1 MPPSSER
8 SSGSPLQLL
17 SAPGLSV
24 VALVLFASLVAG
36 ALCPLQLLNPLWQ
49 LRLAG
54 SLINGAPFALLGL
67 ALLQI
72 AVELGPHD
80 PLLQRRQ
87 RLCSQLAVAA
97 ALGFLLLVPL
107 QGVAGLQQS
116 RSTTSAQSSRISGAE
131 RRLVALRQAVASA
144 NSNQEVNQRL
154 QRLQGP
160 VLGPADLAQPLPLLK
175 AQVAAVLDQAALQI
189 ARQRQAAPPTNPWR
203 LLPELLRNGIACLA
217 LALGFAALAV
227 YDPVL
232 SVRCCR
238 SGRRAGQFCSK
249 ACGSAGP
256 PVAPV
261 PPPPMRSTSAR
272 SGGRSGTPEG
282 SASRQDTARPR
293 QRPGDRHTLRPI
305 VIRRST

>member
-1 MPPSSER
+1 MPPSSEPSR
-8 SSGSPLQLL
+8 SGTAVLF

-24 VALVLFASLVAG
+24 VALVLFVLFATLVAG
-36 ALCPLQLLNPLWQ
+36 AVWPVQLLNPLWQ

-54 SLINGAPFALLGL
+54 SLVNGAPFALLGL

-87 RLCSQLAVAA
+87 KLCSQLAVAV

-107 QGVAGLQQS
+107 VGVAGLQQS
-116 RSTTSAQSSRISGAE
+116 RSTTTAQASRISGAE
-131 RRLVALRQAVASA
+131 RRLVVLRQAVASA
-144 NSNQEVNQRL
+144 SSNAEVNQRL

-175 AQVAAVLDQAALQI
+175 AQVGAVLDQAAVQI
-189 ARQRQAAPPTNPWR
+189 ARERQATPPADPWR

-227 YDPVL
+227 RPGAEVSL
-232 SVRCCR
+232 LREWQEGWAR
-238 SGRRAGQFCSK
+238 WQWRLKQRRASRRGGTSEEEYIRQLSGQD
-249 ACGSAGP
+249 
-256 PVAPV
+256 
-261 PPPPMRSTSAR
+261 
-272 SGGRSGTPEG
+272 E
-282 SASRQDTARPR
+282 D
-293 QRPGDRHTLRPI
+293 
-305 VIRRST
+305 

>member
-1 MPPSSER
+1 MPPSSDSSR
-8 SSGSPLQLL
+8 SGSPVLL

-24 VALVLFASLVAG
+24 VALVLFVLFATLVAG
-36 ALCPLQLLNPLWQ
+36 ALWPLQLLNPLWQ

-80 PLLQRRQ
+80 PLLKSRQ
-87 RLCSQLAVAA
+87 KLCSQLAVAV
-97 ALGFLLLVPL
+97 ALGFLLLLPL

-116 RSTTSAQSSRISGAE
+116 RSSTSVQSSRINGAE

-144 NSNQEVNQRL
+144 ASNEEINQRL

-160 VLGPADLAQPLPLLK
+160 VLGPADIAQPLPLLK

-189 ARQRQAAPPTNPWR
+189 ARERQATPPANPWR

-227 YDPVL
+227 
-232 SVRCCR
+232 
-238 SGRRAGQFCSK
+238 
-249 ACGSAGP
+249 
-256 PVAPV
+256 
-261 PPPPMRSTSAR
+261 
-272 SGGRSGTPEG
+272 
-282 SASRQDTARPR
+282 
-293 QRPGDRHTLRPI
+293 RPGSEDSLLQEWQGTWGHWSWRLRKRRGSRRGGTSDEEY
-305 VIRRST
+305 IRQLSGDQDS

>member
-1 MPPSSER
+1 MPPSSEFSR
-8 SSGSPLQLL
+8 SGTPVLL

-24 VALVLFASLVAG
+24 VALVLFVLFATLVAG
-36 ALCPLQLLNPLWQ
+36 AFWPVQLLNPLWQ

-54 SLINGAPFALLGL
+54 SLVDGAPFALLGL

-80 PLLQRRQ
+80 PLLLRRQ
-87 RLCSQLAVAA
+87 RLCSQLAVAV
-97 ALGFLLLVPL
+97 ALGFLLLMPL

-116 RSTTSAQSSRISGAE
+116 RSTTSAQSSRIQAAE

-144 NSNQEVNQRL
+144 NSNEEINQRL

-175 AQVAAVLDQAALQI
+175 AQVGVALDQAAQQI
-189 ARQRQAAPPTNPWR
+189 ARERQATPPADPWR

-227 YDPVL
+227 RPGSEVSL
-232 SVRCCR
+232 LQEWQGGWGRWQR
-238 SGRRAGQFCSK
+238 RLRKRRASRLG
-249 ACGSAGP
+249 G
-256 PVAPV
+256 
-261 PPPPMRSTSAR
+261 TSDA
-272 SGGRSGTPEG
+272 EYI
-282 SASRQDTARPR
+282 RQ
-293 QRPGDRHTLRPI
+293 LRGEDD
-305 VIRRST
+305 

>member
-1 MPPSSER
+1 V
-8 SSGSPLQLL
+8 LF

-24 VALVLFASLVAG
+24 VALVLFVLFATLVAG
-36 ALCPLQLLNPLWQ
+36 ALWPVQLLNPLWQ
-49 LRLAG
+49 LRLAS
-54 SLINGAPFALLGL
+54 SLVNGAPFALLGL

-72 AVELGPHD
+72 AVELGAHD
-80 PLLQRRQ
+80 PVLQRRQ
-87 RLCSQLAVAA
+87 RLCSQLAVIV

-160 VLGPADLAQPLPLLK
+160 VLGPADIAQPLPLLK
-175 AQVAAVLDQAALQI
+175 AQVGAVLDQAALQI
-189 ARQRQAAPPTNPWR
+189 ARERQASPPADPWR

-227 YDPVL
+227 RPGSDDSL
-232 SVRCCR
+232 LQECQE
-238 SGRRAGQFCSK
+238 GWGWWQWRREQRRG
-249 ACGSAGP
+249 
-256 PVAPV
+256 
-261 PPPPMRSTSAR
+261 
-272 SGGRSGTPEG
+272 
-282 SASRQDTARPR
+282 SRQGCTSDEEYIR
-293 QRPGDRHTLRPI
+293 QLSGEKQE
-305 VIRRST
+305 

>member
-1 MPPSSER
+1 MPPSSD
-8 SSGSPLQLL
+8 SSRAGSPVLL

-24 VALVLFASLVAG
+24 VALVLFVLFATLVAG
-36 ALCPLQLLNPLWQ
+36 ALWPVQLLNPLWQ

-87 RLCSQLAVAA
+87 KLCSQLAVAV

-107 QGVAGLQQS
+107 QEVAGLQQS

-131 RRLVALRQAVASA
+131 RRLVALRQAVVSA
-144 NSNQEVNQRL
+144 PSNEEINQRL

-175 AQVAAVLDQAALQI
+175 AQVGAVLDQAQLQI
-189 ARQRQAAPPTNPWR
+189 ARERQATPPTDPWR

-227 YDPVL
+227 RPG
-232 SVRCCR
+232 SER
-238 SGRRAGQFCSK
+238 SLVQEWQGGGSGLRRSLRKRRGSR
-249 ACGSAGP
+249 GSA
-256 PVAPV
+256 ASSNAEYL
-261 PPPPMRSTSAR
+261 RQL
-272 SGGRSGTPEG
+272 SGDDDQG
-282 SASRQDTARPR
+282 
-293 QRPGDRHTLRPI
+293 
-305 VIRRST
+305 

>member
-1 MPPSSER
+1 MPPSSESSR
-8 SSGSPLQLL
+8 SGTAVLL
-17 SAPGLSV
+17 SAPGLGV
-24 VALVLFASLVAG
+24 VALVLFVLFASLVAG
-36 ALCPLQLLNPLWQ
+36 ALWPVQLLNPAWQ

-54 SLINGAPFALLGL
+54 SLVNGAPFALLGL

-80 PLLQRRQ
+80 PQLKSRQ
-87 RLCSQLAVAA
+87 KLCSQLAVAA

-116 RSTTSAQSSRISGAE
+116 RSTTSALSSRINGAE

-144 NSNQEVNQRL
+144 ASNEEINQQL

-189 ARQRQAAPPTNPWR
+189 ARERQASPPTNPWR

-227 YDPVL
+227 RPGSPRTL
-232 SVRCCR
+232 LQEWQKGWAGLLKSLRQ
-238 SGRRAGQFCSK
+238 RRAS
-249 ACGSAGP
+249 
-256 PVAPV
+256 
-261 PPPPMRSTSAR
+261 STS
-272 SGGRSGTPEG
+272 G
-282 SASRQDTARPR
+282 STSDAEYFRQ
-293 QRPGDRHTLRPI
+293 
-305 VIRRST
+305 IRGEEHE